1 VRTPAGRFV
10 PAKRR
15 THGAGFR
22 AAGCRPAP
30 GFFLDVMMRP
40 DMTASWWIILSFCV
54 CEWAARPRFFFLQLA
69 EFDLPI
75 SIKFGH

>member
-1 VRTPAGRFV
+1 MM
-10 PAKRR
+10 
-15 THGAGFR
+15 
-22 AAGCRPAP
+22 RPAP